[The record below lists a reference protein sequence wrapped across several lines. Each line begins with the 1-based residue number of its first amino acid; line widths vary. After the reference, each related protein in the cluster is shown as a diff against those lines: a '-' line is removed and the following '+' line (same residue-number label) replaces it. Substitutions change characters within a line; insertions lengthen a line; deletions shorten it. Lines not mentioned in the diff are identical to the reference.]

1 MTPFEALYG
10 LPPSQQALGPYL
22 QTRVAVVGDY
32 IKERQQMDN
41 MLKQNLKQVHE
52 RMKKYADEK
61 RSKREFSERDWVYLR
76 LQPYRQSS
84 IALRGN
90 TKLSAKYFGP
100 YQITERIG
108 EVAYR
113 LNLLTSSKVHPV
125 FHVSLLK
132 KKIGDKA
139 TPTLQLPETNKN
151 GHWRIELAAVIGRR
165 MVKKRNAATTQW
177 LIHWWGT
184 DPVEATWEDAEEIR
198 KQFPTFQS

>member
-1 MTPFEALYG
+1 
-10 LPPSQQALGPYL
+10 
-22 QTRVAVVGDY
+22 
-32 IKERQQMDN
+32 MDN
-41 MLKQNLKQVHE
+41 MLRQNLKQAQE

-61 RSKREFSERDWVYLR
+61 RSEREFSAGDWVHLR

-100 YQITERIG
+100 YQITEKIG

-113 LNLLTSSKVHPV
+113 LNLPASSKVSPV

-132 KKIGDKA
+132 KKIGDTA
-139 TPTLQLPETNKN
+139 TPTLQLPKTNEK
-151 GHWRIELAAVIGRR
+151 GHWRVEPAAVIGRR

-177 LIHWWGT
+177 LIHW
-184 DPVEATWEDAEEIR
+184 
-198 KQFPTFQS
+198 